1 MLYISPLA
9 VHNPV
14 AAIFPLPSHTHRLAT
29 DLLLWQP
36 ASPSTVE
43 KANAKSMLFSC
54 MDVLQPAATQ
64 EDRFQMCKSVLK
76 EGKGEREYILI
87 SRTRSDCEICIKA
100 TIASSCTLIL
110 TVVHPCQG
118 FVLILTCAFV
128 HGCLCRGDVAQW

>member
-1 MLYISPLA
+1 MYTQLYLSSLISQIHTIILKSTHGLCIINLPPPLYSRFA
-9 VHNPV
+9 
-14 AAIFPLPSHTHRLAT
+14 S

-76 EGKGEREYILI
+76 EGKMYVCVCMC
-87 SRTRSDCEICIKA
+87 SN
-100 TIASSCTLIL
+100 
-110 TVVHPCQG
+110 
-118 FVLILTCAFV
+118 
-128 HGCLCRGDVAQW
+128 

>member
-1 MLYISPLA
+1 MCVLIFLHVPAINYENIITTKISRLMVV

-14 AAIFPLPSHTHRLAT
+14 IFPLPLHTHRFAT

-76 EGKGEREYILI
+76 EGTVCKGTCVYM
-87 SRTRSDCEICIKA
+87 CVC
-100 TIASSCTLIL
+100 SSELY
-110 TVVHPCQG
+110 
-118 FVLILTCAFV
+118 
-128 HGCLCRGDVAQW
+128 

>member
-1 MLYISPLA
+1 MYTQLYLSSLISQIHTIILKST
-9 VHNPV
+9 HGLCIIN
-14 AAIFPLPSHTHRLAT
+14 LPSPPLYSRFAS

-76 EGKGEREYILI
+76 EGKNV
-87 SRTRSDCEICIKA
+87 CMC
-100 TIASSCTLIL
+100 
-110 TVVHPCQG
+110 VHV
-118 FVLILTCAFV
+118 F
-128 HGCLCRGDVAQW
+128 